1 MSDSNKLVLYTSEPE
16 LKKHA
21 AGYPCLVNFNP
32 FDNTGEIDDG
42 CGHYAHVVFAVVDP
56 MSTTPYFPPG
66 EYDTVV
72 FVRYPQFMQ
81 QHATPC
87 NTLDQDAE
95 DFSTEK

>member
-1 MSDSNKLVLYTSEPE
+1 MSDSNKLVLYTSDEE

-56 MSTTPYFPPG
+56 DGSRSIIPRGNF
-66 EYDTVV
+66 DTVV
-72 FVRYPQFMQ
+72 FVRFPQFMQ
-81 QHATPC
+81 QHATAC